1 MPFGMLGLCVF
12 LFIATTQREIKSSL
26 AKLNVF
32 QRGSWVA
39 LDRATQEERQLIRQ
53 SFQGGA
59 CASLRSHSFRVLR
72 FLWGQAK
79 DGCRPSEVAGVAKQ
93 FDV

>member
-32 QRGSWVA
+32 QRGSRLA
-39 LDRATQEERQLIRQ
+39 LDRATLDERQLIRQ

-72 FLWGQAK
+72 FLWGQAN